1 MKRRARMRQ
10 AGRCGEGREREGTE
24 GVGERGQARGGRE
37 GKEGEGGPRGQDWD
51 FGRRGREGRKGKEGR
66 LGAQGR
72 GERARKGRGQ
82 GRGAEGE
89 ESLARL
95 CLRRH
100 ASVMGPVAV
109 PSQAVRAA
117 GRGGLGATSVGAG
130 VCVRRLQPGGGAWW
144 RRSSFSGDSEPH
156 GQTRRRCHFGGVG
169 RGDGQAPPLGGSG
182 HQTFTRTRWAH
193 LVKESVELNQCVNSE
208 RKFHASVWHVMK
220 HL

>member
-1 MKRRARMRQ
+1 MWGSE
-10 AGRCGEGREREGTE
+10 GRLGEGGK
-24 GVGERGQARGGRE
+24 ARKGRE
-37 GKEGEGGPRGQDWD
+37 GQGGKTGTLAGGG
-51 FGRRGREGRKGKEGR
+51 GRAAKGKEGR

-144 RRSSFSGDSEPH
+144 RRSSFSCDSEPH

-193 LVKESVELNQCVNSE
+193 LAKESVELNQCVNSE